1 WSVFDRAKIPAA
13 VEALESARSLSPRNQ
28 QPFWELAQ
36 MKLYENNVAG
46 AEELARQAHD
56 LYPENVQ
63 SRAIMEEIE
72 KIRENRQ

>member
-1 WSVFDRAKIPAA
+1 
-13 VEALESARSLSPRNQ
+13 
-28 QPFWELAQ
+28 

-46 AEELARQAHD
+46 AEESARQAHD

-63 SRAIMEEIE
+63 SRAIMEEIQ